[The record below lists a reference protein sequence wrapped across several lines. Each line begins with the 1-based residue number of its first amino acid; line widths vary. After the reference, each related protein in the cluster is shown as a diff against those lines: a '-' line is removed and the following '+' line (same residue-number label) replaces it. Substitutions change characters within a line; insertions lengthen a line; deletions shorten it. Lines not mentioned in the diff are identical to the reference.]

1 MTASAANAKAVT
13 TAKTTPATTSLPKA
27 RKRRASKSIGSTRTA
42 SNSLTNAPTLHL
54 EVVSNMEHMMK
65 VVTVRSLVYMADQ
78 ECPFEEE
85 FDGND
90 FVGMHVLATLGS
102 EPVGTLRLRFFAGFA
117 KLERVALRKEF
128 RQSDIT
134 KKMVHF
140 ALDICR
146 RKGYRMV
153 YGHAQVRLL
162 RFWRSY
168 GFREMENR
176 DRFVFSDHEYTE
188 IVCELSEHPQ
198 AVTLDSDPM
207 MLIRPEGRW
216 DEMGVLEFS
225 AAREA
230 TNPNF
235 V

>member
-1 MTASAANAKAVT
+1 MHAAVLDTSQA
-13 TAKTTPATTSLPKA
+13 PAPKA
-27 RKRRASKSIGSTRTA
+27 RIRRSATPIGSARPQ
-42 SNSLTNAPTLHL
+42 SNAPSLAL

-90 FVGMHVLATLGS
+90 FVGMHVLASLGS

-117 KLERVALRKEF
+117 KLERVALRKEY
-128 RQSDIT
+128 RQSDIA
-134 KKMVHF
+134 KQMVQF

-146 RKGYRMV
+146 RKGYTVV

-168 GFREMENR
+168 GFHERANR
-176 DRFVFSDHEYTE
+176 KRFIFSDHEYAE
-188 IVCELSEHPQ
+188 IVCNLSEHPD
-198 AVTLDSDPM
+198 AVTLESDPM
-207 MLIRPEGRW
+207 VMIRPEGRW

-230 TNPNF
+230 TNPNHA
-235 V
+235 